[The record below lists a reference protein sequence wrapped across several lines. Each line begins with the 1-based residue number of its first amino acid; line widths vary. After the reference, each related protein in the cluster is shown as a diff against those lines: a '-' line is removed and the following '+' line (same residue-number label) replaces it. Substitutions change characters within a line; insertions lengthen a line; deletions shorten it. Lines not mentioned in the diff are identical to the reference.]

1 MMTSTVHDVAL
12 VFEGGGMR
20 NSYSAGAISVMLEQ
34 GLFFDDVYGL
44 SAGATNAID
53 YVSRDAR
60 RNKASF
66 TVCLDDLSFRWW
78 VTPFVDTDGVSA
90 ALHGDARVRSSCA
103 LPFDFDAFQANPAR
117 VTLQAID
124 RDTGETVYFTRDD
137 FPTEQALME
146 RVRASTSYP
155 IVLPPTVVDGRALY
169 DGGIGRGGGIMVP
182 RAMDDGLSR
191 FFVVCTR
198 PRGFRRPLKP
208 NRFYDAFFWRRPRMR
223 EALDTWNR
231 RYDAELDR
239 LDRLE
244 AEGRAY
250 VFYANDQGVKNT
262 ERDAEKLARNYER
275 GRMQALSE
283 FDRWERFLSG
293 QGA

>member
-1 MMTSTVHDVAL
+1 MMAGTVHDVAL

-60 RNKASF
+60 RNEASF
-66 TVCLDDLSFRWW
+66 TACLDDLLFRWW
-78 VTPFVDTDGVSA
+78 VMLFVDADGVGA
-90 ALHGDARVRSSCA
+90 ALHGDARVLSSCA

-117 VTLQAID
+117 ATLQAID
-124 RDTGETVYFTRDD
+124 RDTGETVCFTRGD
-137 FPTEQALME
+137 FPTEQTLME

-293 QGA
+293 RGV

>member
-1 MMTSTVHDVAL
+1 MSRRPL
-12 VFEGGGMR
+12 VSLVGDAVRGR
-20 NSYSAGAISVMLEQ
+20 RRRRRGA
-34 GLFFDDVYGL
+34 
-44 SAGATNAID
+44 
-53 YVSRDAR
+53 AR
-60 RNKASF
+60 RCARPLK
-66 TVCLDDLSFRWW
+66 LR
-78 VTPFVDTDGVSA
+78 A
-90 ALHGDARVRSSCA
+90 AL
-103 LPFDFDAFQANPAR
+103 DFDAFQANPAR
-117 VTLQAID
+117 ATLQAID
-124 RDTGETVYFTRDD
+124 RDTGETVCFTRGD
-137 FPTEQALME
+137 FPTEQTLME

-293 QGA
+293 QGV

>member
-1 MMTSTVHDVAL
+1 MDWYPLWNSLRIAAISTVIIFFAGIFAAYYIAKLPRLIKGVLDVVL
-12 VFEGGGMR
+12 
-20 NSYSAGAISVMLEQ
+20 
-34 GLFFDDVYGL
+34 
-44 SAGATNAID
+44 T
-53 YVSRDAR
+53 
-60 RNKASF
+60 
-66 TVCLDDLSFRWW
+66 
-78 VTPFVDTDGVSA
+78 
-90 ALHGDARVRSSCA
+90 
-103 LPFDFDAFQANPAR
+103 LP
-117 VTLQAID
+117 L
-124 RDTGETVYFTRDD
+124 
-137 FPTEQALME
+137 
-146 RVRASTSYP
+146 
-155 IVLPPTVVDGRALY
+155 VLPPTVVDGRALY

-223 EALDTWNR
+223 EALDTWKR

-283 FDRWERFLSG
+283 FDKWERFLSG
-293 QGA
+293 QGV

>member
-20 NSYSAGAISVMLEQ
+20 NSYSAGAIGVMLEQ

-60 RNKASF
+60 RNEASF
-66 TVCLDDLSFRWW
+66 TACLDDLSFRWW
-78 VTPFVDTDGVSA
+78 VMPFVDADGVGA

-124 RDTGETVYFTRDD
+124 RDTGETVCFMRDD

-169 DGGIGRGGGIMVP
+169 DGGIGRGAASWC
-182 RAMDDGLSR
+182 RA
-191 FFVVCTR
+191 
-198 PRGFRRPLKP
+198 
-208 NRFYDAFFWRRPRMR
+208 
-223 EALDTWNR
+223 
-231 RYDAELDR
+231 
-239 LDRLE
+239 
-244 AEGRAY
+244 
-250 VFYANDQGVKNT
+250 
-262 ERDAEKLARNYER
+262 
-275 GRMQALSE
+275 
-283 FDRWERFLSG
+283 RWTMG
-293 QGA
+293 

>member
-1 MMTSTVHDVAL
+1 
-12 VFEGGGMR
+12 
-20 NSYSAGAISVMLEQ
+20 
-34 GLFFDDVYGL
+34 
-44 SAGATNAID
+44 
-53 YVSRDAR
+53 
-60 RNKASF
+60 
-66 TVCLDDLSFRWW
+66 
-78 VTPFVDTDGVSA
+78 
-90 ALHGDARVRSSCA
+90 
-103 LPFDFDAFQANPAR
+103 
-117 VTLQAID
+117 
-124 RDTGETVYFTRDD
+124 
-137 FPTEQALME
+137 ME

-155 IVLPPTVVDGRALY
+155 IVLLPTVVDGRALY

-182 RAMDDGLSR
+182 RAMDDELSR

>member
-1 MMTSTVHDVAL
+1 MRST
-12 VFEGGGMR
+12 
-20 NSYSAGAISVMLEQ
+20 
-34 GLFFDDVYGL
+34 
-44 SAGATNAID
+44 
-53 YVSRDAR
+53 DAR
-60 RNKASF
+60 RNEASF
-66 TVCLDDLSFRWW
+66 TACLDDLSFRWW
-78 VTPFVDTDGVSA
+78 VMPFVDADGVGA

-124 RDTGETVYFTRDD
+124 RDTGETVCFTRGD
-137 FPTEQALME
+137 FPTEQTLME

-293 QGA
+293 QGV

>member
-1 MMTSTVHDVAL
+1 
-12 VFEGGGMR
+12 
-20 NSYSAGAISVMLEQ
+20 
-34 GLFFDDVYGL
+34 
-44 SAGATNAID
+44 
-53 YVSRDAR
+53 
-60 RNKASF
+60 
-66 TVCLDDLSFRWW
+66 
-78 VTPFVDTDGVSA
+78 
-90 ALHGDARVRSSCA
+90 
-103 LPFDFDAFQANPAR
+103 
-117 VTLQAID
+117 
-124 RDTGETVYFTRDD
+124 
-137 FPTEQALME
+137 ME

-182 RAMDDGLSR
+182 RAMDDELSR
-191 FFVVCTR
+191 FLGLVGSEMCIR
-198 PRGFRRPLKP
+198 DR
-208 NRFYDAFFWRRPRMR
+208 
-223 EALDTWNR
+223 ALDTWNR

-283 FDRWERFLSG
+283 FDKWERFLSG
-293 QGA
+293 QGV

>member
-1 MMTSTVHDVAL
+1 M
-12 VFEGGGMR
+12 
-20 NSYSAGAISVMLEQ
+20 
-34 GLFFDDVYGL
+34 
-44 SAGATNAID
+44 
-53 YVSRDAR
+53 
-60 RNKASF
+60 
-66 TVCLDDLSFRWW
+66 
-78 VTPFVDTDGVSA
+78 
-90 ALHGDARVRSSCA
+90 
-103 LPFDFDAFQANPAR
+103 
-117 VTLQAID
+117 QAID
-124 RDTGETVYFTRDD
+124 RDTGETVYITRDD
-137 FPTEQALME
+137 VPTEQALME

-208 NRFYDAFFWRRPRMR
+208 NRFYDAFFWRHPRMR

-250 VFYANDQGVKNT
+250 VFFVERSGREEHRARRGEARAQLRTRPYAGFIRIRQVGAVSLRAGGLSFQT
-262 ERDAEKLARNYER
+262 PPRARIR
-275 GRMQALSE
+275 
-283 FDRWERFLSG
+283 
-293 QGA
+293 

>member
-1 MMTSTVHDVAL
+1 MLESTVHDVAL

-20 NSYSAGAISVMLEQ
+20 NSYSAGAVSVMLEQ

-60 RNKASF
+60 RNESSF

-117 VTLQAID
+117 V
-124 RDTGETVYFTRDD
+124 TGETVYFTRDD

-208 NRFYDAFFWRRPRMR
+208 NRFYDAFFWRHPRMR

>member
-1 MMTSTVHDVAL
+1 MLTSTVHDVAL

-20 NSYSAGAISVMLEQ
+20 NSYSAGAISVMLEH

-44 SAGATNAID
+44 SAGATNVID
-53 YVSRDAR
+53 YLSRDAR
-60 RNKASF
+60 RNEASF
-66 TVCLDDLSFRWW
+66 TTCLDGLSFRWW
-78 VTPFVDTDGVSA
+78 VMPFVDTDGVSA
-90 ALHGDARVRSSCA
+90 ALHGDARARSGCA
-103 LPFDFDAFQANPAR
+103 LPFDFDSFQANPAR
-117 VTLQAID
+117 ATMQAID

-137 FPTEQALME
+137 FPTEAALME

-155 IVLPPTVVDGRALY
+155 IALPPTVIDGRALY

-182 RAMDDGLSR
+182 RAMDDGLRR

-198 PRGFRRPLKP
+198 PRGFRRPARPK
-208 NRFYDAFFWRRPRMR
+208 RFYDAFFWRRPHMR

-239 LDRLE
+239 LDQLE
-244 AEGRAY
+244 REGRAY
-250 VFYANDQGVKNT
+250 VFYANDQGVRNT
-262 ERDAEKLARNYER
+262 ERDVEKLARNYER

-283 FDRWERFLSG
+283 FDKWERFLSG
-293 QGA
+293 QGV

>member
-117 VTLQAID
+117 VTLQAIPSCCSRRSSTD
-124 RDTGETVYFTRDD
+124 ARCTTAASDG
-137 FPTEQALME
+137 AAASWC
-146 RVRASTSYP
+146 RA
-155 IVLPPTVVDGRALY
+155 
-169 DGGIGRGGGIMVP
+169 
-182 RAMDDGLSR
+182 
-191 FFVVCTR
+191 
-198 PRGFRRPLKP
+198 
-208 NRFYDAFFWRRPRMR
+208 
-223 EALDTWNR
+223 
-231 RYDAELDR
+231 
-239 LDRLE
+239 
-244 AEGRAY
+244 
-250 VFYANDQGVKNT
+250 
-262 ERDAEKLARNYER
+262 
-275 GRMQALSE
+275 
-283 FDRWERFLSG
+283 RWTMS
-293 QGA
+293 

>member
-1 MMTSTVHDVAL
+1 MHDVAL
-12 VFEGGGMR
+12 VFEGGGMHATR
-20 NSYSAGAISVMLEQ
+20 IRRARSSVMLEQ
-34 GLFFDDVYGL
+34 RLFFDDVYGL

-53 YVSRDAR
+53 YVSRDAPQRSLVHRMSR
-60 RNKASF
+60 RP
-66 TVCLDDLSFRWW
+66 L
-78 VTPFVDTDGVSA
+78 VSLVGDA
-90 ALHGDARVRSSCA
+90 VRGRRQRRARRCTADARVLSSCA
-103 LPFDFDAFQANPAR
+103 LPFDFGAFQANPAR
-117 VTLQAID
+117 ACRPSTATRARRSVSRAAIFLPS
-124 RDTGETVYFTRDD
+124 RRSWSASAPRRAIPSCCRRRSSTG
-137 FPTEQALME
+137 
-146 RVRASTSYP
+146 VRCTTAASDEAAASC
-155 IVLPPTVVDGRALY
+155 AA
-169 DGGIGRGGGIMVP
+169 
-182 RAMDDGLSR
+182 AMDDGLSR

-239 LDRLE
+239 LDRLG

-283 FDRWERFLSG
+283 FDKWERFLSG
-293 QGA
+293 QGV

>member
-1 MMTSTVHDVAL
+1 
-12 VFEGGGMR
+12 
-20 NSYSAGAISVMLEQ
+20 
-34 GLFFDDVYGL
+34 
-44 SAGATNAID
+44 
-53 YVSRDAR
+53 
-60 RNKASF
+60 
-66 TVCLDDLSFRWW
+66 
-78 VTPFVDTDGVSA
+78 
-90 ALHGDARVRSSCA
+90 
-103 LPFDFDAFQANPAR
+103 
-117 VTLQAID
+117 
-124 RDTGETVYFTRDD
+124 
-137 FPTEQALME
+137 
-146 RVRASTSYP
+146 
-155 IVLPPTVVDGRALY
+155 
-169 DGGIGRGGGIMVP
+169 MVP
-182 RAMDDGLSR
+182 RAMDDELSR

-262 ERDAEKLARNYER
+262 ERDAEARPQLR
-275 GRMQALSE
+275 ARPHAGFIE

-293 QGA
+293 QGV

>member
-1 MMTSTVHDVAL
+1 MMAGTVHDVAL

-60 RNKASF
+60 RNEASF
-66 TVCLDDLSFRWW
+66 TACLDDLLFRWW
-78 VTPFVDTDGVSA
+78 VMLFVDADGVGA
-90 ALHGDARVRSSCA
+90 ALHGDARVLSSCA
-103 LPFDFDAFQANPAR
+103 LPFDFDAFQA
-117 VTLQAID
+117 
-124 RDTGETVYFTRDD
+124 
-137 FPTEQALME
+137 
-146 RVRASTSYP
+146 SYP
-155 IVLPPTVVDGRALY
+155 IVLPPTVVDGRARY

-283 FDRWERFLSG
+283 FDKWERFLSG
-293 QGA
+293 QGV

>member
-1 MMTSTVHDVAL
+1 MVSAENKFAL
-12 VFEGGGMR
+12 F
-20 NSYSAGAISVMLEQ
+20 A
-34 GLFFDDVYGL
+34 
-44 SAGATNAID
+44 NA
-53 YVSRDAR
+53 AR
-60 RNKASF
+60 RAVYRVLTHYSCGKARSQF
-66 TVCLDDLSFRWW
+66 KHAASSRTVN
-78 VTPFVDTDGVSA
+78 
-90 ALHGDARVRSSCA
+90 
-103 LPFDFDAFQANPAR
+103 QN
-117 VTLQAID
+117 
-124 RDTGETVYFTRDD
+124 
-137 FPTEQALME
+137 
-146 RVRASTSYP
+146 ASGKF
-155 IVLPPTVVDGRALY
+155 IEHLGQD
-169 DGGIGRGGGIMVP
+169 
-182 RAMDDGLSR
+182 
-191 FFVVCTR
+191 
-198 PRGFRRPLKP
+198 FRRPLKP
-208 NRFYDAFFWRRPRMR
+208 NRFYDAFFWRHPRMR